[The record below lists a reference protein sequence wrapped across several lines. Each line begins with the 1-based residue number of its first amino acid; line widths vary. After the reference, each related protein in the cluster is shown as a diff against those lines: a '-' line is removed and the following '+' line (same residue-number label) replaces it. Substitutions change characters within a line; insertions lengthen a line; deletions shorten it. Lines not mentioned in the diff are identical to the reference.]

1 MAYDSPQGIKLT
13 GLVCGSVTL
22 AAQQYRFVKLDTDGT
37 VIVSSAQGEIC
48 IGVLQN
54 KPVVGLPCEIIAI
67 GVTKLKT
74 DATAFAEGSKLTTD
88 GSGNGDQAASA
99 DHVLGVALTTPTA
112 TAGVI
117 FTALVN
123 CATPPVLA

>member
-13 GLVCGSVTL
+13 SLVCGATTL
-22 AAQQYRFVKLDTDGT
+22 AAQQYRFVKLHTDGT
-37 VIVSSAQGEIC
+37 VIISSSQGETC

-54 KPVVGLPCEIIAI
+54 KPAIGEPCEIICV

-74 DATAFAEGSKLTTD
+74 DGTAHAEGVAITTD
-88 GSGNGDQAASA
+88 GSGNSDLAEAA
-99 DHVLGVALTTPTA
+99 DMVLGVALNTPTA

-117 FTALVN
+117 HTAVIN
-123 CATPPVLA
+123 CANPTVL